1 MDPKLAPHSYML
13 WNPYTRPYYQSGGS
27 MPDGSNPIFDT
38 HGYID
43 SATGALKTLQFTC
56 VPTDMSKEVN
66 IYIGGLRGTAVPY
79 TEFATFPEDRVIS
92 SAEMS
97 DPYGITY
104 YVNESGDQ
112 EFRSDF
118 PTAKNASTEI
128 TAKATARNFRAAPYF
143 NDLTPPP
150 ALRQT
155 SSAGVLDD
163 ISDGIDHASR
173 IRLLYRVYGKDGG
186 RGN

>member
-1 MDPKLAPHSYML
+1 ML

-79 TEFATFPEDRVIS
+79 TEFATFP
-92 SAEMS
+92 
-97 DPYGITY
+97 
-104 YVNESGDQ
+104 
-112 EFRSDF
+112 
-118 PTAKNASTEI
+118 KTE
-128 TAKATARNFRAAPYF
+128 
-143 NDLTPPP
+143 
-150 ALRQT
+150 
-155 SSAGVLDD
+155 
-163 ISDGIDHASR
+163 
-173 IRLLYRVYGKDGG
+173 
-186 RGN
+186 